1 MGVKMNTALK
11 QNYAPVSKFPTKLST
26 EQAFNIFLNNLY
38 YKLECNDLA
47 FQDLLT
53 NPRSTVVYLEYNRFT
68 GRVPVGAREI
78 KFHLRSFGDTM
89 SYDQINRLYK
99 QFLTKN
105 NISKKVA

>member
-11 QNYAPVSKFPTKLST
+11 QNYASVSKFPTKQSQ
-26 EQAFNIFLNNLY
+26 ENAFLNFLSNLFI
-38 YKLECNDLA
+38 KLEYNDLA

-53 NPRSTVVYLEYNRFT
+53 NPKSTVVYLEYNRFS
-68 GRVPVGAREI
+68 GRVPVGAREV
-78 KFHLRSFGDTM
+78 KSRLKAFGDTM

>member
-1 MGVKMNTALK
+1 MTNTALK
-11 QNYAPVSKFPTKLST
+11 QNYAPVSKFPTKLSQ
-26 EQAFNIFLNNLY
+26 EQAFNIFLSNLY

-53 NPRSTVVYLEYNRFT
+53 NSKSTVVYLEYNRFT
-68 GRVPVGAREI
+68 GRVPVGAREVRLQ
-78 KFHLRSFGDTM
+78 LRSFGDSM

-105 NISKKVA
+105 NISKQKDS